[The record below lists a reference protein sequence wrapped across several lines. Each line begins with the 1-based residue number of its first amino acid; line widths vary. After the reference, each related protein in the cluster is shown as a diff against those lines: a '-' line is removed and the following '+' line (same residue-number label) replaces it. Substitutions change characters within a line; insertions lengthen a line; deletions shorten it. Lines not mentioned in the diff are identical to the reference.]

1 MGKKFWS
8 RKYHLALV
16 TLVIVTLMLQLGKI
30 GDSIYRDII
39 IANLMYYGIANVKSK
54 PEDKTIQG

>member
-1 MGKKFWS
+1 MNRKFWS

-16 TLVIVTLMLQLGKI
+16 TLVIVTGMLQFGKI

-39 IANLMYYGIANVKSK
+39 IANLMYYGISNVKSK
-54 PEDKTIQG
+54 ADDPKNPQ